1 MRLFRPL
8 TSFSPSRP
16 FAPSLDLSL
25 LPSIPVVVAFRLC
38 PSRFFIDS
46 NLFHLPPVRSSQHHP
61 GLVPIPLGDIRPCC
75 LHLPSFCRSRLLSL
89 FGAAC
94 RHLIAC
100 LCDGSLPLPAPV
112 HACDFLFPGARRH
125 SAEPGARVTRRRC
138 EPKRRNR
145 LTPGSNGLQQ
155 WARGGPV
162 TAGPTAPYRIRPSV
176 VRDGLTGQCGNGPN
190 CLAIGEMST

>member
-1 MRLFRPL
+1 MRLFRPS
-8 TSFSPSRP
+8 TSFLPSCP
-16 FAPSLDLSL
+16 SAPSLGLSL
-25 LPSIPVVVAFRLC
+25 LFSIPVVVAFRLY

-100 LCDGSLPLPAPV
+100 LCDGSLPLPAPPRQA
-112 HACDFLFPGARRH
+112 HLPKPSCPRL
-125 SAEPGARVTRRRC
+125 RRRPC
-138 EPKRRNR
+138 LPKPPGPSSVSVR
-145 LTPGSNGLQQ
+145 LAALPRLS
-155 WARGGPV
+155 P
-162 TAGPTAPYRIRPSV
+162 
-176 VRDGLTGQCGNGPN
+176 
-190 CLAIGEMST
+190 LAISCLPLQPLQRLRLHVPVCLGHGGRPCRALYAVCS